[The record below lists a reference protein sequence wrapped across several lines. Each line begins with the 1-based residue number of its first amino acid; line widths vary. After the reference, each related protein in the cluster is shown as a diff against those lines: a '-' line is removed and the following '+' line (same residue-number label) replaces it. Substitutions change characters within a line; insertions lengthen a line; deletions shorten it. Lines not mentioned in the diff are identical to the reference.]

1 MQKARKT
8 GLPEAITMRHD
19 NHYVDLIEEKT
30 YGPRIRMVSINII
43 DPSPNQA
50 RTELGNIEE
59 LMASIK
65 EKGILQPIIVRK
77 KDDRYEI
84 IAGERRCIAAKNV
97 GLKDVP
103 CIEMNVSDNE
113 AMELALIEN
122 LQRKDLAVFE
132 EADGLNALSDMY
144 GYSHKEI
151 AEKIGKAR
159 STITEIISISK
170 IPKEIRN
177 LCEEFSI
184 KSRGTIIE
192 IAKQENKDN
201 MYRLITEV
209 KKRELKREDTRDL
222 SKMIQG
228 REKKF
233 DKYVYKY
240 EEKDK
245 SFRIKIEFKQQR
257 VTKDEIVEILLKLIE
272 KLKITSNN

>member
-1 MQKARKT
+1 MQKAKKT
-8 GLPEAITMRHD
+8 GLPDDITMRHD
-19 NHYVDLIEEKT
+19 NHYVDLIEEKL
-30 YGPRIRMVSINII
+30 YGPRIRMISINKI
-43 DPSPNQA
+43 DPSHHQA

-65 EKGILQPIIVRK
+65 EKGILQPIIVREK
-77 KDDRYEI
+77 NNRFEI

-97 GLKDVP
+97 GLKDIA

-122 LQRKDLAVFE
+122 LQRKDLSVFE
-132 EADGLNALSDMY
+132 EADGLNALADMY

-151 AEKIGKAR
+151 SEKIGKAR

-201 MYRLITEV
+201 MYKLITEI

-222 SKMIQG
+222 SKMIKG
-228 REKKF
+228 KEKKI

-245 SFRIKIEFKQQR
+245 SFKLRIEFKQQR
-257 VTKDEIVEILLKLIE
+257 VTKDEIVQILEKLIK
-272 KLKITSNN
+272 KLKVRDF

>member
-8 GLPEAITMRHD
+8 GLPEDITMRHD
-19 NHYVDLIEEKT
+19 NHYVDLIEDKL
-30 YGPRIRMVSINII
+30 YGPRIRMLPISKI
-43 DPSPNQA
+43 DPSPHQA

-65 EKGILQPIIVRK
+65 EKGILQPIIIREK
-77 KDDRYEI
+77 NDRYEI

-97 GLKDVP
+97 GLKNVP

-122 LQRKDLAVFE
+122 LQRKDLSVFE
-132 EADGLNALSDMY
+132 EADGLNALADMY
-144 GYSHKEI
+144 GYSHKQI
-151 AEKIGKAR
+151 SEKIGKAR
-159 STITEIISISK
+159 STITEILSISK

-177 LCEEFSI
+177 MCEEFSI

-192 IAKQENKDN
+192 IAKQENEND
-201 MYRLITEV
+201 MYRLITEI

-222 SKMIQG
+222 SKLMKG
-228 REKKF
+228 KEKKI
-233 DKYVYKY
+233 DRYVYKY

-245 SFRIKIEFKQQR
+245 SFKLKIEFKQQK
-257 VTKDEIVEILLKLIE
+257 VTKDEIVQILEKLIK
-272 KLKITSNN
+272 KLRFRSY

>member
-1 MQKARKT
+1 VQKARKT
-8 GLPEAITMRHD
+8 GLPDDITMRHD
-19 NHYVDLIEEKT
+19 NHYVDLIEEKL
-30 YGPRIRMVSINII
+30 YGPRIRMIPINKI
-43 DPSPNQA
+43 DPSPHQA

-65 EKGILQPIIVRK
+65 EKGILQPIIVREK
-77 KDDRYEI
+77 NERYEI

-97 GLKDVP
+97 GLKDVA

-122 LQRKDLAVFE
+122 LQRKDLDVFE
-132 EADGLNALSDMY
+132 EADGLNALADMY
-144 GYSHKEI
+144 GYSHKQI
-151 AEKIGKAR
+151 SEKIGKAR

-170 IPKEIRN
+170 IPKQIRN
-177 LCEEFSI
+177 MCEEFSI

-192 IAKQENKDN
+192 IAKQENEDN
-201 MYRLITEV
+201 MFRLITEI

-222 SKMIQG
+222 SKMIKG
-228 REKKF
+228 KEKKI

-245 SFRIKIEFKQQR
+245 SFKLKIEFKQQR
-257 VTKDEIVEILLKLIE
+257 VTKDEIVQVLEKLIE
-272 KLKITSNN
+272 KLKVRFY

>member
-1 MQKARKT
+1 VQKAKKT
-8 GLPEAITMRHD
+8 GLPDDITMRHD
-19 NHYVDLIEEKT
+19 NHYIDLIEEKL
-30 YGPRIRMVSINII
+30 YGPRIRMISINKI
-43 DPSPNQA
+43 DASPHQA
-50 RTELGNIEE
+50 RTELGDIEE

-65 EKGILQPIIVRK
+65 EKGILQPIIVREK
-77 KDDRYEI
+77 NGRYEI

-113 AMELALIEN
+113 AMEIALIEN
-122 LQRKDLAVFE
+122 LQRKDLNIFE
-132 EADGLNALSDMY
+132 EADGLNGLADIY
-144 GYSHKEI
+144 GYSHKQI
-151 AEKIGKAR
+151 SEKVGKAR

-184 KSRGTIIE
+184 KSRSTVIE
-192 IAKQENKDN
+192 IAKQENEDN
-201 MYRLITEV
+201 MYRLIMEI

-222 SKMIQG
+222 SKMIKG
-228 REKKF
+228 KEKKI

-245 SFRIKIEFKQQR
+245 SFKLKIEFKQQR
-257 VTKDEIVEILLKLIE
+257 VTKDEIVQILEKLIK
-272 KLKITSNN
+272 KLKVRSY

>member
-1 MQKARKT
+1 MQKAKKT
-8 GLPEAITMRHD
+8 GLPDDITMRHD
-19 NHYVDLIEEKT
+19 NHYVDLIEEKI
-30 YGPRIRMVSINII
+30 YGPRIRMVSINKI

-77 KDDRYEI
+77 KNDRYEI

-97 GLKDVP
+97 GIKDIP

-122 LQRKDLAVFE
+122 LQRKDLGVFE
-132 EADGLNALSDMY
+132 EADGLNALADMY
-144 GYSHKEI
+144 GYSHKQI
-151 AEKIGKAR
+151 SEKIGKAR

-170 IPKEIRN
+170 IPKAIRN

-192 IAKQENKDN
+192 IAKQENEDN
-201 MYRLITEV
+201 MYRLITEI

-222 SKMIQG
+222 SKIIKG
-228 REKKF
+228 KENKI

-245 SFRIKIEFKQQR
+245 SFRLKIEFKRQR
-257 VTKDEIVEILLKLIE
+257 VTKDEIVQILEKLIE
-272 KLKITSNN
+272 NLKVNSY

>member
-1 MQKARKT
+1 MQKAKKT
-8 GLPEAITMRHD
+8 GLPDDITMRHD
-19 NHYVDLIEEKT
+19 NHYVDLIEEKI
-30 YGPRIRMVSINII
+30 YGPRIRMVSINKI

-77 KDDRYEI
+77 KNDRYEI

-122 LQRKDLAVFE
+122 LQRKDLGVFE
-132 EADGLNALSDMY
+132 EADGLNALADMY
-144 GYSHKEI
+144 GYSHKQI
-151 AEKIGKAR
+151 SEKIGKAR

-170 IPKEIRN
+170 IPKAIRN

-192 IAKQENKDN
+192 IAKQENEDN
-201 MYRLITEV
+201 MYRLITEI

-222 SKMIQG
+222 SKIIKG
-228 REKKF
+228 KENKI

-245 SFRIKIEFKQQR
+245 SFRLKIEFKRQR
-257 VTKDEIVEILLKLIE
+257 VTKDEIVQILEKLIE
-272 KLKITSNN
+272 NLKVNSY

>member
-1 MQKARKT
+1 VQKTKKT
-8 GLPEAITMRHD
+8 GLPDDITMRHD
-19 NHYVDLIEEKT
+19 NHYVDLIEEKL
-30 YGPRIRMVSINII
+30 YGPVIRMISINKI
-43 DPSPNQA
+43 DPSPHQA

-65 EKGILQPIIVRK
+65 EKGILQPIIVREK
-77 KDDRYEI
+77 NDRYEI

-122 LQRKDLAVFE
+122 LQRKDLGVFE
-132 EADGLNALSDMY
+132 EADGLNALADMY
-144 GYSHKEI
+144 GYSHKQI
-151 AEKIGKAR
+151 SEKIGKAR

-177 LCEEFSI
+177 LCEEFNI

-192 IAKQENKDN
+192 IAKQGNEDN

-222 SKMIQG
+222 SKLIKG
-228 REKKF
+228 KEIKIN
-233 DKYVYKY
+233 KYIYKY
-240 EEKDK
+240 EEEDK
-245 SFRIKIEFKQQR
+245 SFKIKIEFKQQR
-257 VTKDEIVEILLKLIE
+257 VTKDEIVQILEKLIE
-272 KLKITSNN
+272 KLKVKSY

>member
-8 GLPEAITMRHD
+8 GLPDDITMRHD
-19 NHYVDLIEEKT
+19 NHYVDLIEEKV
-30 YGPRIRMVSINII
+30 YGPRIRMISINKI

-77 KDDRYEI
+77 RNDRYEI

-97 GLKDVP
+97 GLADVP
-103 CIEMNVSDNE
+103 CIEMNVSDNV

-122 LQRKDLAVFE
+122 MQRKNLGVFE
-132 EADGLNALSDMY
+132 EADGLNALADMY
-144 GYSHKEI
+144 GYSHKQI
-151 AEKIGKAR
+151 SEKIGKAR

-170 IPKEIRN
+170 IPKKIRD

-192 IAKQENKDN
+192 IAKQENADN
-201 MYRLITEV
+201 MYRLITQV
-209 KKRELKREDTRDL
+209 KKRDLKREDTRDL
-222 SKMIQG
+222 SKMIKG
-228 REKKF
+228 KETKINR
-233 DKYVYKY
+233 YVYKY

-245 SFRIKIEFKQQR
+245 SFRLKIEFKQPKI
-257 VTKDEIVEILLKLIE
+257 TKNEIVQILEKLIE
-272 KLKITSNN
+272 KLKVKSY

>member
-1 MQKARKT
+1 VQKTKKT
-8 GLPEAITMRHD
+8 GLPDDVSMRHD
-19 NHYVDLIEEKT
+19 NHYVDLIEEKL
-30 YGPRIRMVSINII
+30 YGPRIRMIAINKI
-43 DPSPNQA
+43 DQSPHQA

-65 EKGILQPIIVRK
+65 EKGILQPIIVREK
-77 KDDRYEI
+77 NKRYEI
-84 IAGERRCIAAKNV
+84 IAGERRWIAAKNV

-122 LQRKDLAVFE
+122 LQRKDLDVFE
-132 EADGLNALSDMY
+132 EADGLNALADMY
-144 GYSHKEI
+144 GYSHKQI
-151 AEKIGKAR
+151 SEKIGKAR

-170 IPKEIRN
+170 IPKQIRN
-177 LCEEFSI
+177 MCEEFSI

-192 IAKQENKDN
+192 IAKQENEDN
-201 MYRLITEV
+201 MFRLIKEI

-222 SKMIQG
+222 SKMIKG
-228 REKKF
+228 KEKKI

-245 SFRIKIEFKQQR
+245 SFKLKIEFKQQR
-257 VTKDEIVEILLKLIE
+257 VTKDEIVKVLEKLIE
-272 KLKITSNN
+272 KLKVRFY

>member
-8 GLPEAITMRHD
+8 GLPDDITMRHD
-19 NHYVDLIEEKT
+19 NHYVDLIEEKV
-30 YGPRIRMVSINII
+30 YGPRIRMISINKI

-59 LMASIK
+59 LMASIR

-122 LQRKDLAVFE
+122 LQRKDLSVFE
-132 EADGLNALSDMY
+132 EADGLNALADMY
-144 GYSHKEI
+144 GYSHKQI
-151 AEKIGKAR
+151 SEKIGKAR

-170 IPKEIRN
+170 IPKKIRD

-192 IAKQENKDN
+192 IAKQENADN
-201 MYRLITEV
+201 MYRLITQV
-209 KKRELKREDTRDL
+209 KKRDLKREDTRDL
-222 SKMIQG
+222 SKMIKG
-228 REKKF
+228 KETKIN
-233 DKYVYKY
+233 KYVYKY

-245 SFRIKIEFKQQR
+245 SFRLKIEFKQPKI
-257 VTKDEIVEILLKLIE
+257 TKNEIVQILEKLIE
-272 KLKITSNN
+272 KLKVKSY

>member
-8 GLPEAITMRHD
+8 GLPNEITMRHD
-19 NHYVDLIEEKT
+19 NHYVDLIEDKL
-30 YGPRIRMVSINII
+30 YGPRIRMISINKI

-50 RTELGNIEE
+50 RTELGDIEE

-65 EKGILQPIIVRK
+65 AKGILQPIIVREK
-77 KDDRYEI
+77 NDRYEI

-97 GLKDVP
+97 GLKDIP

-113 AMELALIEN
+113 AMEIALIEN
-122 LQRKDLAVFE
+122 LQRKDLGVFE
-132 EADGLNALSDMY
+132 EADGLNALVAMY
-144 GYSHKEI
+144 GYSHKQI
-151 AEKIGKAR
+151 SEKIGKAR

-170 IPKEIRN
+170 IPKKIRN

-192 IAKQENKDN
+192 IAKQESEDN
-201 MYRLITEV
+201 MYRLITEI

-222 SKMIQG
+222 SKMIKG
-228 REKKF
+228 KEKKI
-233 DKYVYKY
+233 DRYVYKY

-245 SFRIKIEFKQQR
+245 SFKIKIEFKQQR
-257 VTKDEIVEILLKLIE
+257 VTKDEIVQILEKLIE
-272 KLKITSNN
+272 KLKVRNF

>member
-8 GLPEAITMRHD
+8 GLPDDIIMRHD
-19 NHYVDLIEEKT
+19 NHYVDLIEEKL
-30 YGPRIRMVSINII
+30 YGPRIRMISINKI

-50 RTELGNIEE
+50 RTELGDIEE

-65 EKGILQPIIVRK
+65 EKGILQPIIVREK
-77 KDDRYEI
+77 NDRYEI

-97 GLKDVP
+97 GLKDIP

-113 AMELALIEN
+113 AMEIALIEN
-122 LQRKDLAVFE
+122 LQRKDLGVFE
-132 EADGLNALSDMY
+132 EADGLNALADMY
-144 GYSHKEI
+144 GYSHKQI
-151 AEKIGKAR
+151 SEKIGKAR

-177 LCEEFSI
+177 LCEEFGI
-184 KSRGTIIE
+184 KSRSTVIE
-192 IAKQENKDN
+192 IAKQENEDN
-201 MYRLITEV
+201 MYRLIKEI

-222 SKMIQG
+222 SKMIKG
-228 REKKF
+228 KEKKI

-245 SFRIKIEFKQQR
+245 SFKLKIEFKQQR
-257 VTKDEIVEILLKLIE
+257 VTKDEIVQILEKLIK
-272 KLKITSNN
+272 KLKVRNF

>member
-8 GLPEAITMRHD
+8 GLPDDITMRHN
-19 NHYVDLIEEKT
+19 NHYVDLIEEKL
-30 YGPRIRMVSINII
+30 YGPRIRMISINKI

-50 RTELGNIEE
+50 RTELGDIEE

-65 EKGILQPIIVRK
+65 EKGILQPIIVREK
-77 KDDRYEI
+77 NGRYEI

-97 GLKDVP
+97 GLKDIP

-113 AMELALIEN
+113 AMEIALIEN
-122 LQRKDLAVFE
+122 LQRKDLDVFE
-132 EADGLNALSDMY
+132 EADGLNALADMY
-144 GYSHKEI
+144 GYSHKQI
-151 AEKIGKAR
+151 SEKIGKAR

-170 IPKEIRN
+170 IPKGIRN

-184 KSRGTIIE
+184 KSRGTVIE
-192 IAKQENKDN
+192 IAKQENEDN
-201 MYRLITEV
+201 MYRLITEI

-222 SKMIQG
+222 SKIIKGKQ
-228 REKKF
+228 KKI

-245 SFRIKIEFKQQR
+245 SFKLKIEFEQQR
-257 VTKDEIVEILLKLIE
+257 VTKDEIVQILEKLIK
-272 KLKITSNN
+272 KLKIRNF

>member
-8 GLPEAITMRHD
+8 GLPDDITMRHD
-19 NHYVDLIEEKT
+19 NHYVDLIEEKV
-30 YGPRIRMVSINII
+30 YGPRIRMISISKI

-77 KDDRYEI
+77 RNDRYEI

-97 GLKDVP
+97 GLADVP
-103 CIEMNVSDNE
+103 CIEMNVSDNV

-122 LQRKDLAVFE
+122 MQRKNLGVFE
-132 EADGLNALSDMY
+132 EADGLNALADMY
-144 GYSHKEI
+144 GYSHKQI
-151 AEKIGKAR
+151 SEKIGKAR

-170 IPKEIRN
+170 IPKEIRD

-192 IAKQENKDN
+192 IAKQGNADD
-201 MYRLITEV
+201 MYRLITQV

-222 SKMIQG
+222 SKMIKG
-228 REKKF
+228 KETKIN
-233 DKYVYKY
+233 KYVYKY

-245 SFRIKIEFKQQR
+245 SFRLKIEFKQPKI
-257 VTKDEIVEILLKLIE
+257 TKNEIVQILEKLIE
-272 KLKITSNN
+272 KLKVKSY

>member
-8 GLPEAITMRHD
+8 GLPDDITMRHD
-19 NHYVDLIEEKT
+19 NHYVDLIEDKL
-30 YGPRIRMVSINII
+30 YGPRIRMISINKI

-50 RTELGNIEE
+50 RTELGDIEE

-65 EKGILQPIIVRK
+65 AKGILQPIIVREK
-77 KDDRYEI
+77 NGRYEI

-97 GLKDVP
+97 GLKDIP

-113 AMELALIEN
+113 AMEIALIEN
-122 LQRKDLAVFE
+122 LQRKDLGVFE
-132 EADGLNALSDMY
+132 EADGLNALADMY
-144 GYSHKEI
+144 GYSHKQI
-151 AEKIGKAR
+151 SEKIGKAR

-177 LCEEFSI
+177 MCEDFSI

-192 IAKQENKDN
+192 IAKQENEDN
-201 MYRLITEV
+201 MYRLITEI

-222 SKMIQG
+222 SKMIKG
-228 REKKF
+228 KEKKI

-245 SFRIKIEFKQQR
+245 SFKLRIEFKQQR
-257 VTKDEIVEILLKLIE
+257 VTKDEIVQILEKLIE
-272 KLKITSNN
+272 KLKVRKF

>member
-1 MQKARKT
+1 VQKAKKT
-8 GLPEAITMRHD
+8 GLPDDITMRHD
-19 NHYVDLIEEKT
+19 NHYVDLIEGKL
-30 YGPRIRMVSINII
+30 YGPRIRMISINKI

-65 EKGILQPIIVRK
+65 EKGILQPIIVREK
-77 KDDRYEI
+77 NDRYEI
-84 IAGERRCIAAKNV
+84 IAGERRCVAAKNI
-97 GLKDVP
+97 GIKDIP

-122 LQRKDLAVFE
+122 LQRKDLGVFE
-132 EADGLNALSDMY
+132 EADGLNALADMY
-144 GYSHKEI
+144 GYSHKQI
-151 AEKIGKAR
+151 SEKIGKAR

-170 IPKEIRN
+170 IPKKIRN

-192 IAKQENKDN
+192 IAKQENEDN

-222 SKMIQG
+222 SKMIKG
-228 REKKF
+228 KEKKI

-245 SFRIKIEFKQQR
+245 SFRLKIEFKQQS
-257 VTKDEIVEILLKLIE
+257 VTKDEIVQILEKLIK
-272 KLKITSNN
+272 KLKVRNF

>member
-1 MQKARKT
+1 MQKAKKT
-8 GLPEAITMRHD
+8 GLPDDVTMRHD
-19 NHYVDLIEEKT
+19 NHYVDLIEGKL
-30 YGPRIRMVSINII
+30 YGPRIRMISINKI
-43 DPSPNQA
+43 DPSLHQA
-50 RTELGNIEE
+50 RTELGDIEE

-65 EKGILQPIIVRK
+65 EKGILQPIIVREK
-77 KDDRYEI
+77 NGRYEI

-113 AMELALIEN
+113 AMEIALIEN
-122 LQRKDLAVFE
+122 LQRKDLSVFE
-132 EADGLNALSDMY
+132 EADGLNGLADIY
-144 GYSHKEI
+144 GYSHKQI
-151 AEKIGKAR
+151 SEKVGKAR

-177 LCEEFSI
+177 MCEEFSI
-184 KSRGTIIE
+184 KSRSTIIE
-192 IAKQENKDN
+192 IAKQENEDN

-222 SKMIQG
+222 SKMIKG
-228 REKKF
+228 KEKKI

-245 SFRIKIEFKQQR
+245 GFKLKIEFKQQS
-257 VTKDEIVEILLKLIE
+257 VTKDEIVQILEKLIE
-272 KLKITSNN
+272 KLKVRFY